1 MKKNFLTL
9 PLVIIIS
16 ALAGFLIAGLYHQ
29 SVSLAQGNLWDNF
42 LNFLLPTAT
51 SSKITAPNPVSYQP
65 PIDYEEAVIKTVETN
80 APAVISIIVSKD
92 LPIIENCPVDPFGN
106 LPPEFQQF
114 FGPDFKFQQ
123 PCANS
128 KGATQKQEIGGGS
141 GFIVA
146 PNGLILTNKHVVADT
161 AASYTVLTN
170 DGKRYD
176 AKVLAR
182 DPVQDLAIVK
192 IQADG
197 LPTVKLGDSDSIRL
211 GQSTVAIGN
220 ALGEFRNTVSS
231 GIVSGLSR
239 AIDAGGGA
247 TTERLD
253 GLIQTDAAINPGN
266 SGGPLLNLRGEVIG
280 IDTAIAEGAQ
290 NIGFAIPI
298 NAAKRDIESVKQTGT
313 ISVPFL
319 GVRYI
324 LINQDLVD
332 QEKLS
337 VDHGALVRGNQDGPA
352 VVPNS
357 PAAKAGLQTAD
368 IILELNGEKISLD
381 KSLASLIQKYKVG
394 DTIQLKVL
402 RAGKELKLAVTL
414 GERK

>member
-141 GFIVA
+141 GLIVA